1 MALFKKADLTTFA
14 EKVIIYFFYIK
25 ESPNHFL
32 GFKTPQFHK
41 NLQSAE
47 VASSKNKNSNVSD
60 DNFSPR
66 EGRPVKLKVEDSA
79 EAQRIPASERDTEE
93 TRSPTNDFKVRCTDK
108 VEDEDTTLHTKTAE
122 SMIAL
127 SNHSEGELH
136 QKEDYQACKRA
147 QVKAL
152 QVESGIGKCQHD
164 GEYNSNEHS
173 VVFFCMFVCLIFDP
187 ASDFTIA

>member
-1 MALFKKADLTTFA
+1 MSFV
-14 EKVIIYFFYIK
+14 ENVIYIFTSK
-25 ESPNHFL
+25 ESLDFP
-32 GFKTPQFHK
+32 GFKTPQLHK
-41 NLQSAE
+41 NPQSAE
-47 VASSKNKNSNVSD
+47 VTSFKDAMRDVA
-60 DNFSPR
+60 DNNFIPG
-66 EGRPVKLKVEDSA
+66 EARPVKLKVEDSA

-93 TRSPTNDFKVRCTDK
+93 TKSPTNDFKVRCTDK
-108 VEDEDTTLHTKTAE
+108 VEDEDTALHTKTAE

-152 QVESGIGKCQHD
+152 QVESGKGKCQHD

-173 VVFFCMFVCLIFDP
+173 VVFLYVRMF
-187 ASDFTIA
+187 DF